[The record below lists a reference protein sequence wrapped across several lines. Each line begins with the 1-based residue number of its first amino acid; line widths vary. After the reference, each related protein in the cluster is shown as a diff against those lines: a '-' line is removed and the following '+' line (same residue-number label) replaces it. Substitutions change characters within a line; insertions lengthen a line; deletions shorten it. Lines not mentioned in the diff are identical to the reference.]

1 MDRWI
6 DGGWM
11 LLHATVFGAKRKNV
25 IGGTSH
31 DPNLKVSSMFHSQS
45 VGSSILSRVM
55 EAKNGRMQESDTV
68 SVVTKKSD
76 SMALCVDGG
85 LLLSFAT
92 LVLLRATVSL
102 IIMND
107 T

>member
-1 MDRWI
+1 M
-6 DGGWM
+6 
-11 LLHATVFGAKRKNV
+11 VECKKV
-25 IGGTSH
+25 ILYLSH
-31 DPNLKVSSMFHSQS
+31 QK
-45 VGSSILSRVM
+45 
-55 EAKNGRMQESDTV
+55 DT
-68 SVVTKKSD
+68 
-76 SMALCVDGG
+76 MALSKYVCVDGG